1 MSICKKEFGSK
12 RTSEVWPDWLS
23 IEANSELTPG
33 MCSKL
38 PNGFACVLELMT
50 YLQIQ
55 FVAQELRMKK
65 EDWFSLL
72 LDPKEWKPG

>member
-1 MSICKKEFGSK
+1 MESLE
-12 RTSEVWPDWLS
+12 
-23 IEANSELTPG
+23 ELGGTKHSRSQLWADPG
-33 MCSKL
+33 MCCKL
-38 PNGFACVLELMT
+38 PNGFACALELMT

-72 LDPKEWKPG
+72 LDPKEWKPR

>member
-1 MSICKKEFGSK
+1 
-12 RTSEVWPDWLS
+12 
-23 IEANSELTPG
+23 

-72 LDPKEWKPG
+72 LDPKE

>member
-1 MSICKKEFGSK
+1 
-12 RTSEVWPDWLS
+12 
-23 IEANSELTPG
+23 
-33 MCSKL
+33 MCCKL
-38 PNGFACVLELMT
+38 PNGFACALELMT

-72 LDPKEWKPG
+72 LDPKE